1 MSVEGI
7 TYEPF
12 RPPGAPNKYE
22 LAILQIAVTLTA
34 ELGEPPHL
42 SRIARDLGITRQGV
56 YHWVKKMRKKGLL
69 EESEV
74 HGARAGVVLTHNGL
88 LAVATAMGAEL

>member
-1 MSVEGI
+1 MNTIE
-7 TYEPF
+7 YEPF

-22 LAILQIAVTLTA
+22 LRVLQDVVALTA

-56 YHWVKKMRKKGLL
+56 HHWVKKMRKKGLL
-69 EESEV
+69 AESGE
-74 HGARAGVVLTHNGL
+74 HGPKVGVVLTHNGL
-88 LAVATAMGAEL
+88 LAVATAMGAEQL